1 MMTLSLFWEL
11 PNKTRFKIVCEK
23 KLVLRFCFA
32 GFLIRNEN
40 IVNGHCRAEESL
52 REFWENN
59 WLFIML
65 VVLIYLV
72 SKIENFRFVV
82 FKFFNLFKINIWL
95 SKSKYFLLKR
105 TEKQLQ
111 LKLVENSKMC
121 QMKGYQFK
129 NEDW

>member
-1 MMTLSLFWEL
+1 
-11 PNKTRFKIVCEK
+11 
-23 KLVLRFCFA
+23 
-32 GFLIRNEN
+32 
-40 IVNGHCRAEESL
+40 
-52 REFWENN
+52 
-59 WLFIML
+59 ML

-129 NEDW
+129 NED